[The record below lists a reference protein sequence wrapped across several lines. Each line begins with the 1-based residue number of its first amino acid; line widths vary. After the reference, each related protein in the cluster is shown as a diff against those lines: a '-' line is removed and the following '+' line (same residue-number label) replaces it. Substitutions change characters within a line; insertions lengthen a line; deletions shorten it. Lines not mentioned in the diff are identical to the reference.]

1 MRDESE
7 KKNPIKKIM
16 KPKEIIMKRMGTRL
30 KKKTKIRYEIEKKIN
45 QKKGEKQNKYQ
56 LKER

>member
-45 QKKGEKQNKYQ
+45 
-56 LKER
+56 